1 MENSDYYVERMAA
14 LSTSQ
19 RLVVSAIARERTSDF
34 TEPYRRRHL
43 LGSSST
49 VHTALKVAVE
59 AGVIERS
66 AEGYSLEDPFFARYL
81 RTSAAKAGLAGNGKE
96 DVRA

>member
-1 MENSDYYVERMAA
+1 MAA

-34 TEPYRRRHL
+34 TEVYRRRHL

-81 RTSAAKAGLAGNGKE
+81 RTSAAKAGLAGT
-96 DVRA
+96 V